1 MIVLNDLLNYNG
13 LKIYQDTDSFCFS
26 LDSVLLANFVTIN
39 KTSKKI
45 IDLGCGNA
53 AIPLFLSTRT
63 DASIT
68 GIEIQKSIYDLAVK
82 SVKYNKLE
90 SKIDIIN
97 DDINNLKAKFSS
109 SSFDVVVSNPP
120 YFKVSERSL
129 VNESPTKIIARH
141 EVKITFDKLVEITN
155 YLLKE
160 HGVFAFVH
168 RPERLFEF
176 LEILKKYK
184 FEPKKIQFIYP
195 NKNKECNMILVEC
208 VKNGK
213 NGLKILPPL
222 FVHNKND
229 YSEEVKE
236 IFNGR
241 K

>member
-1 MIVLNDLLNYNG
+1 MVVLNDLLNYNG

-39 KTSKKI
+39 KTFKKI
-45 IDLGCGNA
+45 VDLGCGNG

-63 DASIT
+63 DSSIT
-68 GIEIQKSIYDLAVK
+68 GVEIQKFIYDLAIK
-82 SVKYNKLE
+82 SIKYNKLDE
-90 SKIDIIN
+90 KIDIIN
-97 DDINNLKAKFSS
+97 DDINNLKNRFPS

-120 YFKVSERSL
+120 YFKMNEKSL

-141 EVKITFDKLVEITN
+141 EVKLNFSELVEMAN

-168 RPERLFEF
+168 RPDRLFEF
-176 LEILKKYK
+176 LDILKKYK
-184 FEPKKIQFIYP
+184 FEPKKIQFVYP
-195 NKNKECNMILVEC
+195 SKGKECNMILIEC

-213 NGLKILPPL
+213 VGLKVLPPL
-222 FVHNKND
+222 FVHDGNE
-229 YSEEVKE
+229 YSEEVKK

>member
-26 LDSVLLANFVTIN
+26 LDSVLLANFVTLN
-39 KTSKKI
+39 KNAKKI

-63 DASIT
+63 DSLIT
-68 GIEIQKSIYDLAVK
+68 GVEIQKSIYDLAQK
-82 SVKYNKLE
+82 SIKYNKLDK
-90 SKIDIIN
+90 KIDIIN
-97 DDINNLKAKFSS
+97 DDINNLKDRFPS

-120 YFKVSERSL
+120 YFKMNERSL

-141 EVKITFDKLVEITN
+141 EVKLTFLELVEMTN

-168 RPERLFEF
+168 RPDRLFEF

-184 FEPKKIQFIYP
+184 LEPKKIQFIYP
-195 NKNKECNMILVEC
+195 SKNKESNMILVEC
-208 VKNGK
+208 VKNGRV
-213 NGLKILPPL
+213 GLKILPPL
-222 FVHNKND
+222 FVHNGD
-229 YSEEVKE
+229 QYSEEVKE

>member
-39 KTSKKI
+39 KDVKKI
-45 IDLGCGNA
+45 IDLGCGNG

-63 DASIT
+63 NVKIT
-68 GIEIQKSIYDLAVK
+68 GVEIQESIYDLAKK

-90 SKIDIIN
+90 EKIDIIN
-97 DDINNLKAKFSS
+97 DDINNLKDRFNH

-120 YFKVSERSL
+120 YFKLNEKSL

-141 EVKITFDKLVEITN
+141 EAKITFEKLVEITN

-168 RPERLFEF
+168 RPDRLFEF
-176 LEILKKYK
+176 LDVLKKYK
-184 FEPKKIQFIYP
+184 LEPKRIRFIYP
-195 NKNKECNMILVEC
+195 SEGKESNMILVEC

-213 NGLKILPPL
+213 VGLKVLPPL
-222 FVHNKND
+222 FVHNGNEYND
-229 YSEEVKE
+229 EVKE

>member
-26 LDSVLLANFVTIN
+26 LDSVLLANFVTLN
-39 KTSKKI
+39 KNAKKI

-63 DASIT
+63 DSLIT
-68 GIEIQKSIYDLAVK
+68 GVEIQKSIYDLAQK
-82 SVKYNKLE
+82 SIKYNKLDK
-90 SKIDIIN
+90 KIDIIN
-97 DDINNLKAKFSS
+97 DDINNLKDRFPS

-120 YFKVSERSL
+120 YFKMNERSL

-141 EVKITFDKLVEITN
+141 EVKLTFLELVEMTN

-168 RPERLFEF
+168 RPDRLFEF

-184 FEPKKIQFIYP
+184 LEPKKIQFIYSS
-195 NKNKECNMILVEC
+195 KNKESNMILAEC
-208 VKNGK
+208 VKNGRV
-213 NGLKILPPL
+213 GLKILPPL
-222 FVHNKND
+222 FVHNGD
-229 YSEEVKE
+229 QYSEEVKE